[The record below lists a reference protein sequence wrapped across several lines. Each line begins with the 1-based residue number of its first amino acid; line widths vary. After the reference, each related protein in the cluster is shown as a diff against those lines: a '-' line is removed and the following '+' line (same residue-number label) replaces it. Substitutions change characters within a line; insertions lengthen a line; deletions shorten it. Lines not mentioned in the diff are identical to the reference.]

1 MKRNYNWRLTKLL
14 VSMLLAQAICAAETA
29 RRNVAGPLEGAVV
42 QPTNGTVR
50 ALGNAR
56 LSLVQEAKGYNSWSM
71 VRTLGDKIV
80 CTYGRGL
87 GHSVEGSRGAYART
101 SLDGGVT
108 WSSEVCITN
117 DPVVCE
123 GVEGVGNGDDGA
135 MLCWMNCRLRR
146 KGHILHDLYR
156 TENGVSYEKIASP
169 DLSPEPI
176 QITGIFSVPGV
187 GLMSLWFSGNY
198 RRDEPGNAWGTLVSR
213 DGGRTW
219 VQRTVESGL
228 AKTEWPTEASAVHL
242 GGGRILAIGRSEGVL
257 KRQFQLTSL
266 DGGLTWRKAGTNIRD
281 VKESTPSLI
290 YDPATGLVANYYYH
304 RGAKK
309 LKRRVVRADSVF
321 DNPESWPPPEVLA
334 EGNEARFYDAGNV
347 NAVEWRGRHLA
358 TFYSGTE
365 SDCAVYVVS
374 TPAFMEGR
382 GFTKDAFENP
392 AAIRFP
398 GLFWKWDGKL
408 TADRL
413 EREMDDMEAHGLL
426 TPCIH
431 PYPKAFWP

>member
-1 MKRNYNWRLTKLL
+1 MRNVFTKLL
-14 VSMLLAQAICAAETA
+14 VPMLLVPAICAGE
-29 RRNVAGPLEGAVV
+29 PV
-42 QPTNGTVR
+42 QSNEVR

-56 LSLVQEAKGYNSWSM
+56 LSLVQEAKLYNSWSM
-71 VRTLGDKIV
+71 LRTLGDKIV

-87 GHSVEGSRGAYART
+87 GHTIEGSRGAYARI
-101 SLDGGVT
+101 SHDGGLT
-108 WSSEVCITN
+108 WSSEICIVN

-146 KGHILHDLYR
+146 RGHILHDLYR
-156 TENGVSYEKIASP
+156 TEDGVTYEKIASP

-176 QITGIFSVPGV
+176 QITGIFSVPDV
-187 GLMSLWFSGNY
+187 GLMSLWFAGSY
-198 RRDEPGNAWGTLVSR
+198 KRDEPGNAWGTLVSR

-219 VQRTVESGL
+219 VQRTVEGGL
-228 AKTEWPTEASAVHL
+228 AKTEWPTEVSAVHL
-242 GGGRILAIGRSEGVL
+242 GGGRILAIGRSEGGL

-365 SDCAVYVVS
+365 RDCAVYVVS
-374 TPAFMEGR
+374 TPASTEGR
-382 GFTKDAFENP
+382 TANG
-392 AAIRFP
+392 
-398 GLFWKWDGKL
+398 GK
-408 TADRL
+408 
-413 EREMDDMEAHGLL
+413 
-426 TPCIH
+426 
-431 PYPKAFWP
+431 